1 MENEMNPMKIH
12 TTRRVLLL
20 ALASTLLSVLAF
32 AHDGMEHV
40 SGVVA
45 KVSDQSVL
53 VTTAAGKTVEVMLAE
68 DTTYTRVG
76 KPMQKSD
83 LTVGDHVL
91 IHAVEKGST
100 LTAHTVAARAAAKKP

>member
-1 MENEMNPMKIH
+1 MNQVKIS

-40 SGVVA
+40 SGRG
-45 KVSDQSVL
+45 SQSFRSIGV
-53 VTTAAGKTVEVMLAE
+53 GHHGRRQTVEVMLAD